1 MADPFH
7 NLILQVLS
15 EDESNVKA
23 LFRLGKAK
31 SELGQTESA
40 RMDFLKA
47 KKYSPEDKEILRELR
62 LLAEQDKALYQK
74 QKELYKGLF
83 GPRPEVKPMK
93 AN

>member
-7 NLILQVLS
+7 ILILQVLS

-23 LFRLGKAK
+23 LFRRGKAK

-47 KKYSPEDKEILRELR
+47 KKYSPRDTGILRELR
-62 LLAEQDKALYQK
+62 LVAEQGKALYQK
-74 QKELYKGLF
+74 QEELMVSLRQGL
-83 GPRPEVKPMK
+83 K
-93 AN
+93 

>member
-7 NLILQVLS
+7 ILILQVLS

-23 LFRLGKAK
+23 LFRRGKAK

-47 KKYSPEDKEILRELR
+47 KKCSPRDTGILWELR
-62 LLAEQDKALYQK
+62 LVTEQGKALYQK
-74 QKELYKGLF
+74 Q
-83 GPRPEVKPMK
+83 
-93 AN
+93 

>member
-7 NLILQVLS
+7 ILILQVLS

-23 LFRLGKAK
+23 LFRRGKAK

-47 KKYSPEDKEILRELR
+47 KKYSPRDMGILWELR
-62 LLAEQDKALYQK
+62 LVTEQGKALDQK
-74 QKELYKGLF
+74 QEDLMVSLRQGL
-83 GPRPEVKPMK
+83 K
-93 AN
+93 